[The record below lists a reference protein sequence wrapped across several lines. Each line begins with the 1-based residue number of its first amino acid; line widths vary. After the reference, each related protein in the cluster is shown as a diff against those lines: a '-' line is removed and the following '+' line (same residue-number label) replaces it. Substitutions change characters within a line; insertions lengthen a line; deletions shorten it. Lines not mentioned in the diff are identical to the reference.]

1 MAGEARGEVGSPV
14 QSQADVVLGLEG
26 CSVSRNSRSF
36 PRHVF
41 YMSGQRVVSF
51 PRFHHL
57 GCPFLQQPIPK
68 NTVSVLVATAH
79 RTNLLECRSLLS
91 IEHQSRQPARVVV
104 VDDSGDDAAAE
115 RTERLVRGWQ
125 PAGIDTDFLRNRR
138 TKGAAGAWNSGLDHL
153 LRMCGD
159 SKRLYVVILDGADQ
173 WDPHHLERCLTTA
186 ESFDLDMVAAQFWR
200 IEENAEPRLVV
211 PPRSLDIASFLA
223 GNPGI
228 QASNLVCRLSVLLE
242 AGLFDESLQSCTDR
256 DLCIRIAELP
266 GVRYGITSEPTVH
279 HFACNSRPRSS
290 SPGSPSKTD
299 GLDRFFRKYCGRMSG
314 AERTEFRMRA
324 NGLFGWEE
332 SALESAVTS
341 TVRRGSPLSLTSAPL
356 QDSTHLIVGMIADTA
371 QLENASNLLADL
383 RGLAENPGLSGHDV
397 LIVENGCGRMPNAA
411 LRCLVESERK
421 HGLRVHLVDR
431 ARHVRDAANGMVID
445 SGASRGRKLPIAPA
459 RTVLQSYLYAFAKDR
474 SGAVVWIV
482 DDDMRLDPLVIEK
495 DGRLQRRAWALAPVL
510 RELRRLRAGG
520 AIDVAIGICTGAPP
534 VPFAAT
540 VRVQLVDLVASL
552 WWLASQDPQ
561 AALPDRGVENAEQR
575 SGRRDY
581 YYDLSRNETDRL
593 ETPFWITP
601 TFPGER
607 VGEAF
612 ERVVGAAERILA
624 GEQVFRP
631 LAVDAS
637 IDPLEAIGDGLQRG
651 GNTFVLDIET
661 LRLAPNPSPI
671 IDGRPSRRS
680 DMVWALMQKQY
691 FGKRVVTVPIA
702 LYHDRSR
709 VPVGKLDVERI
720 VDDIRGYAMFSALKD
735 IPDVFTATDDHRIT
749 LAEGKIDH
757 FAGRVHKYLEERLAV
772 FHLSFYRILGLIRV
786 LRRLVDNEEIWWQR
800 EEYRASR
807 ERLRR
812 FCDLLAHSYEDRVLD
827 HIKRKAG
834 VRNAL
839 QIREFLEQLPV
850 EIELHR
856 NRTLKSSASAQTLKE

>member
-1 MAGEARGEVGSPV
+1 M
-14 QSQADVVLGLEG
+14 QAPP
-26 CSVSRNSRSF
+26 N
-36 PRHVF
+36 
-41 YMSGQRVVSF
+41 
-51 PRFHHL
+51 
-57 GCPFLQQPIPK
+57 
-68 NTVSVLVATAH
+68 NTVAVLVATAQ
-79 RTNLLECRSLLS
+79 RANLLERRSLPS
-91 IEHQSRQPARVVV
+91 IEHQSRQPVRVVV

-115 RTERLVRGWQ
+115 RTERLVRSWQ
-125 PAGIDTDFLRNRR
+125 PAGIDADFLRNQR

-153 LRMCGD
+153 LRTCGAPE
-159 SKRLYVVILDGADQ
+159 RLYVAILADDDQ
-173 WDPHHLERCLTTA
+173 WDPHHLERCLSTA
-186 ESFDLDMVAAQFWR
+186 ESFGLDMVAAQFWR
-200 IEENAEPRLVV
+200 IEENAEPHLVV
-211 PPRSLDIASFLA
+211 PPRSLDTASFLVE
-223 GNPGI
+223 NPGI
-228 QASNLVCRLSVLLE
+228 QGSNLVCRLNVLLE
-242 AGLFDESLQSCTDR
+242 AGLFDEALRSCMDR

-279 HFACNSRPRSS
+279 HFACSS
-290 SPGSPSKTD
+290 TPGSPAETD

-314 AERTEFRMRA
+314 AERTEFRKRA
-324 NGLFGWEE
+324 NRLFGWQE

-341 TVRRGSPLSLTSAPL
+341 AGHHGSPRPLTSAPL
-356 QDSTHLIVGMIADTA
+356 QPRPHLIVGMIADTG
-371 QLENASNLLADL
+371 QLENAGNLLADL
-383 RGLAENPGLSGHDV
+383 RELAEDSGLSGHDV
-397 LIVENGCGRMPNAA
+397 LILENGCGRTPNAA
-411 LRCLVESERK
+411 LRGLVESERK

-431 ARHVRDAANGMVID
+431 ARHIRDAANGLVID

-459 RTVLQSYLYAFAKDR
+459 RTVLQSYLYAFAKGQA
-474 SGAVVWIV
+474 GAVVWIV
-482 DDDMRLDPLVIEK
+482 DDDMRLDPLVIEE
-495 DGRLQRRAWALAPVL
+495 DGRLQRRSWALAPVL

-520 AIDVAIGICTGAPP
+520 TIDIAIGICTGAPP

-552 WWLASQDPQ
+552 WWLASQAPQ

-581 YYDLSRNETDRL
+581 YYDLSHDETDRL

-612 ERVVGAAERILA
+612 ERVVRAAERILA
-624 GEQVFRP
+624 GEQLFRP
-631 LAVDAS
+631 LAVAAG
-637 IDPLEAIGDGLQRG
+637 IDPLESIGDGLQRG
-651 GNTFVLDIET
+651 GNTFVLDVET

-709 VPVGKLDVERI
+709 VPAGKLDVERI
-720 VDDIRGYAMFSALKD
+720 MDDMRGYAMFSALKD
-735 IPDVFTATDDHRIT
+735 IPEVFTVADGYRIA

-772 FHLSFYRILGLIRV
+772 FHLSFYRIRGLTCV
-786 LRRLVDNEEIWWQR
+786 LRQLVDAEAIWWQG
-800 EEYRASR
+800 EEYQASR

-812 FCDLLAHSYEDRVLD
+812 FCDLLDHSYEDGVLD
-827 HIKRKAG
+827 HIKSKAG
-834 VRNAL
+834 VRDAR

-856 NRTLKSSASAQTLKE
+856 NRTLKFSASAHNSVEYLGQPTVPRDRQL